1 MVSIRLSELELTN
14 FKNVSYGKISF
25 LSNEPIS
32 KISHSDITG
41 IYGQNGSGKTAA
53 INALELLKKCFTGE
67 KLNNNDVYCINT
79 KEEECICKYSFLV
92 TEAERSPIR
101 IVYEFT
107 LKKRVIDENH
117 TVPYFASE
125 KIQYKKL
132 ESDSIIVSLLSYSY
146 KKNDVLFSPSEQLA
160 EFVNKQNRDDFLYY
174 KRYSYENSQ
183 SFFFSKEFLS
193 LIKNKESK
201 KPVFS
206 VLQMMHRYGFE
217 KLFVITNSHTGI
229 ISLNLGIPLAFSHEQ
244 YGRKSFG
251 KIFMAEQSK
260 LPLETFKLAEN
271 VLLSLNGLLNAIVPD
286 LSLKVEE
293 HGIKTENNIEM
304 VNFELFSIRG
314 NSKIPLR
321 YESEGI
327 RKIISVLDLLVYMYN
342 QDDITVVIDELDAGI
357 FEYLLGE
364 LISILRDNGK
374 GQLIFT
380 SHNLRPLEVLDYKS
394 IYFTTTN
401 KNNKYIQFKS
411 IRDWSNLRDNFI
423 RAITLGGQSEPLYVM
438 TNKADIR
445 RAFRSVG
452 KVKE

>member
-14 FKNVSYGKISF
+14 FKNVGYGKMSF
-25 LSNEPIS
+25 IANETLS
-32 KISHSDITG
+32 KFSHSDITG

-53 INALELLKKCFTGE
+53 INALEILKKCFTGE
-67 KLNNNDVYCINT
+67 KLDSNDVYCINT
-79 KEEECICKYSFLV
+79 NEEQCICKYSFLV
-92 TEAERSPIR
+92 KEAEKTPIR
-101 IVYEFT
+101 IVYELS
-107 LKKRVIDENH
+107 LKKRVIDETH
-117 TVPYFASE
+117 AVPYLASE

-132 ESDSIIVSLLSYSY
+132 EQDSIIVTLLSYSY
-146 KKNDVLFSPSEQLA
+146 EKQDVLFAPGEQLS
-160 EFVNKQNRDDFLYY
+160 EFVNKQNKNDFLYL
-174 KRYSYENSQ
+174 KRFSFENSK
-183 SFFFSKEFLS
+183 SFFFSKEFMD
-193 LIKNKESK
+193 LIEHTESR
-201 KPVFS
+201 KPVFH
-206 VLQMMHRYGFE
+206 VLQMMRRYGFE
-217 KLFVITNSHTGI
+217 KLFVIPNSHTGM
-229 ISLNLGIPLAFSHEQ
+229 ISLNLGIPLAFSHEE
-244 YGRKSFG
+244 YGRRSFG
-251 KIFMAEQSK
+251 EIFMAEQSK

-271 VLLSLNGLLNAIVPD
+271 VLLSLNGLLNTIVPD
-286 LSLKVEE
+286 LSLEVEE
-293 HGIKTENNIEM
+293 HGIKTENNIEF

-314 NSKIPLR
+314 SSRIPLR

-364 LISILRDNGK
+364 IISILRDNGK

-380 SHNLRPLEVLDYKS
+380 SHNLRPLEVLDYTS

-401 KNNKYIQFKS
+401 KTNKYIQFKS

-423 RAITLGGQSEPLYVM
+423 RAITLGGQSESLYVM

-452 KVKE
+452 KAK